1 LTTNHRPHISSHAA
15 LRDNPLQIV
24 GLGPAPERLNP
35 DDLDVVRGGEVLAG
49 GRELLQP
56 FRDTGAELLPL
67 RTPLSEWIGEIV
79 SRLEQGS
86 RVVVLADGDPLFY
99 GIGTR
104 LCRELGRDAVRVHPG
119 VSVLQAA
126 AARLGLP
133 WRDIATV
140 SLHGREDLLPLRRAL
155 AQSEL
160 IGVYTDPENTPARI
174 AAFLRRIGAADF
186 RVHVLENLFRDREHI
201 AAYSPEQASEWS
213 FDEPNF
219 VLLER
224 TRPPRVTL
232 TPGMPE
238 ESLERQHGLI
248 SKPEVRLAALGR
260 LRLESDHTLWD
271 IGAGSGSLA
280 LEASLFIREGRILA
294 VERDEARL
302 AQIENNIANTGAFGV
317 EAVQGAAPGCF
328 AHLPDP
334 DRIFLGGGAGQ
345 GAELLDPAWSR
356 LRPGGRLVASLVLL
370 GSLQALLEWAKS
382 MGLEPELTQIQVSR
396 SAPIRE
402 DIRLAAR
409 NPVFLLSL
417 HKPLEGD
424 TP

>member
-1 LTTNHRPHISSHAA
+1 M
-15 LRDNPLQIV
+15 
-24 GLGPAPERLNP
+24 
-35 DDLDVVRGGEVLAG
+35 RGADVLAG

-56 FRDTGAELLPL
+56 FRDSGAELLPL
-67 RTPLSEWIGEIV
+67 RTPMSEWIGDIL
-79 SRLEQGS
+79 SRMEQGS
-86 RVVVLADGDPLFY
+86 RVAVLADGDPLFY

-104 LCRELGRDAVRVHPG
+104 LCRQLGPDAVRVHPG

-133 WRDIATV
+133 WGDIATV
-140 SLHGREDLLPLRRAL
+140 SLHGRDDLLPLRRAL
-155 AQSEL
+155 AQSEQV
-160 IGVYTDPENTPARI
+160 GVYTDPENTPARI
-174 AAFLRRIGAADF
+174 AAFLRQIGATDF
-186 RVHVLENLFRDREHI
+186 RVHVLENLFRDRERI
-201 AAYSPEQASEWS
+201 SALSPEQAAKRS

-224 TRPPRVTL
+224 THPPRVTL

-238 ESLERQHGLI
+238 ESLERQRGLI

-260 LRLESDHTLWD
+260 LRPESDHTLWD

-294 VERDEARL
+294 VERDQNRT
-302 AQIENNIANTGAFGV
+302 AQIEANIANTGAFGV
-317 EAVQGAAPGCF
+317 EAIQGAAPDCF
-328 AHLPDP
+328 PQLPDP

-345 GAELLDPAWSR
+345 GRDLLDQAWSR

-370 GSLQALLEWAKS
+370 GSLQTVLDWARN

-396 SAPIRE
+396 SAPIQE
-402 DIRLAAR
+402 DIRLAAQ

-417 HKPLEGD
+417 NKPLEGD